1 VTTFSTNTLEGCTKI
16 PSGKP
21 LENGKSWKGK
31 SILHLPIPT
40 ITSPSQDLQQV
51 LDALTL
57 INTAGC
63 SAKRHESN
71 AEIDHVDVN
80 LIISSKIYLMHI
92 MHNCHGKK

>member
-1 VTTFSTNTLEGCTKI
+1 MEKT
-16 PSGKP
+16 
-21 LENGKSWKGK
+21 WKTESHGK

-40 ITSPSQDLQQV
+40 ITSRSQDLQQV

-80 LIISSKIYLMHI
+80 LIISSKVYLMHI
-92 MHNCHGKK
+92 IATARNNKKTMHKQPY